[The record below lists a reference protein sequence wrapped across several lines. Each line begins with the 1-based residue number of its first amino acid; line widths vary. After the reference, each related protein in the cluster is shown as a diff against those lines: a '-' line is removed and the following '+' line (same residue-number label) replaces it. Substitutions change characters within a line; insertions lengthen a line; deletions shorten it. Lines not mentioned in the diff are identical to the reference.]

1 MKPKHVFW
9 GLLLVTLGTLILISN
24 FALINLDLSHL
35 WKLWPLVLILWG
47 ISFII
52 NKDFIK
58 ILFAGVTAIIL
69 ALSIYGA
76 GQSFLNICD
85 KDIDFVFADGENYQ
99 YADTTKYVESF
110 EKNIKNANLTI
121 DAGAGSFNIIEP
133 TSDLI
138 SVIALGLKDNYIF
151 TRNDSENGTSIEVK
165 MKKTKVRLHKGSFKN
180 KIEMSL
186 NPEPIWNMNFDI
198 GAAAID
204 FDLSPYKISTMK
216 LDMGAASL
224 ELKLGD
230 KIPQTMLD
238 IDAGASSIKILVPD
252 SSGCEIKA
260 DVSVSSK
267 DFRGFKKISS
277 GLYRTENFETAKNKI
292 YIRLDAG
299 VSSIEVKRYSGEW

>member
-9 GLLLVTLGTLILISN
+9 GLFLVTLGTLILISN
-24 FALINLDLSHL
+24 FSIINLNLSGL
-35 WKLWPLVLILWG
+35 WKLWPAALILWG

-58 ILFAGVTAIIL
+58 VVFAGVIAIVL
-69 ALSIYGA
+69 ALTIYGA
-76 GQSFLNICD
+76 GQSFLNIFD
-85 KDIDFVFADGENYQ
+85 KDLDFEFADGENHV
-99 YADTTKYVESF
+99 YADTTRYVELF
-110 EKNIKNANLTI
+110 DKKIKNVDLKI
-121 DAGAGSFNIIEP
+121 DAGAGSFNIVEP

-138 SVIALGLKDNYIF
+138 SVLALGIKDNYIF
-151 TRNDSENGTSIEVK
+151 TRNDSESGTSIEVK
-165 MKKTKVRLHKGSFKN
+165 MKKTKIKLHKGSFKN
-180 KIEMSL
+180 KIEMNL
-186 NPEPIWNMNFDI
+186 NAEPIWNMNFDI

-230 KIPQTMLD
+230 KFPETMLD
-238 IDAGASSIKILVPD
+238 IDAGASSIEILVPD

-260 DVSVSSK
+260 DVSISSK
-267 DFRGFKKISS
+267 DFKGFKKIHSD
-277 GLYRTENFETAKNKI
+277 LYRTENFDNAKNKI

-299 VSSIEVKRYSGEW
+299 VSSIEVKRYSGAW

>member
-1 MKPKHVFW
+1 MKPKHVFG

-230 KIPQTMLD
+230 KIPQTMVD
-238 IDAGASSIKILVPD
+238 IDAGASSIEILVPD

>member
-238 IDAGASSIKILVPD
+238 IDAGASSINILVPD

-299 VSSIEVKRYSGEW
+299 VSSIEVKRYSGGW

>member
-24 FALINLDLSHL
+24 FSLINLDLGRL
-35 WKLWPLVLILWG
+35 WKLWPAVLILWG

-52 NKDFIK
+52 NKDFVKTI
-58 ILFAGVTAIIL
+58 FAGVIAIIL

-85 KDIDFVFADGENYQ
+85 KDIDFEFADGENYQ
-99 YADTTKYVESF
+99 YADTTRYVESF
-110 EKNIKNANLTI
+110 EKNIKNADLKI
-121 DAGAGSFNIIEP
+121 DAGAGSFNIVEP

-138 SVIALGLKDNYIF
+138 SVMALGIKDHYIF
-151 TRNDSENGTSIEVK
+151 NRTDSDNSASIELK
-165 MKKTKVRLHKGSFKN
+165 MKKTKIKLHKGSFKN
-180 KIEMSL
+180 KIEISL
-186 NPEPIWNMNFDI
+186 NPEPVWNMNFDI

-204 FDLSPYKISTMK
+204 FDLNPYKISTMK

-230 KIPQTMLD
+230 KFPQTMLD
-238 IDAGASSIKILVPD
+238 IDAGASSIEILVPD

-260 DVSVSSK
+260 DVSISSK

>member
-9 GLLLVTLGTLILISN
+9 GLFLVTLGTLILISN
-24 FALINLDLSHL
+24 FSIINLDLSGL
-35 WKLWPLVLILWG
+35 WKLWPAALILWG

-58 ILFAGVTAIIL
+58 VIFAGVIAIVL
-69 ALSIYGA
+69 ALTIYGA
-76 GQSFLNICD
+76 GQSFLNIFD
-85 KDIDFVFADGENYQ
+85 KDLDFEFADGENHV
-99 YADTTKYVESF
+99 YADTTRYVESF
-110 EKNIKNANLTI
+110 DKKIKNVDLKI
-121 DAGAGSFNIIEP
+121 DAGAGSFNIVEP

-138 SVIALGLKDNYIF
+138 SVLALGIKDNYIF
-151 TRNDSENGTSIEVK
+151 TRNDSESGTSIEVK
-165 MKKTKVRLHKGSFKN
+165 MKKTRIKLHKGSFKN
-180 KIEMSL
+180 KIEMNL

-230 KIPQTMLD
+230 KYPETMLD
-238 IDAGASSIKILVPD
+238 LEAGASSIEILVPD

-260 DVSVSSK
+260 DVSISSK
-267 DFRGFKKISS
+267 DFEGFKKIHSD
-277 GLYRTENFETAKNKI
+277 LYRTENFDTAKNKI

-299 VSSIEVKRYSGEW
+299 VSSIEVKKYSKEW

>member
-9 GLLLVTLGTLILISN
+9 GLFLVTLGSLILTSN
-24 FALINLDLSHL
+24 FSIINLNLSGF
-35 WKLWPLVLILWG
+35 WKLWPAALILWG
-47 ISFII
+47 VSFII

-58 ILFAGVTAIIL
+58 VVFAGVIAIVL
-69 ALSIYGA
+69 ALTTFGA
-76 GQSFLNICD
+76 GQSVLNICD
-85 KDIDFVFADGENYQ
+85 KDIDFVFTDDEYFK
-99 YADTTKYVESF
+99 YADTTRYVESY
-110 EKNIKNANLTI
+110 EKNIKNADLKI
-121 DAGAGSFNIIEP
+121 DAGAGSFNIVEP

-138 SVIALGLKDNYIF
+138 SVVALGLKDNYIF
-151 TRNDSENGTSIEVK
+151 TRNDSKNGTSIEVK
-165 MKKTKVRLHKGSFKN
+165 MKKTRVKLHKGSFKN

-230 KIPQTMLD
+230 KFPETMLD
-238 IDAGASSIKILVPD
+238 IDAGASSIEILVPD
-252 SSGCEIKA
+252 SSGCEINA
-260 DVSVSSK
+260 DVSISSK
-267 DFRGFKKISS
+267 DFRDFKKISS
-277 GLYRTENFETAKNKI
+277 NLYRTENFETAKNKI
-292 YIRLDAG
+292 YIRMDAG

>member
-76 GQSFLNICD
+76 GQSLLNICD
-85 KDIDFVFADGENYQ
+85 KDIDFVFADGENYK
-99 YADTTKYVESF
+99 YADTTRYVESF
-110 EKNIKNANLTI
+110 EKNIKNADLKI
-121 DAGAGSFNIIEP
+121 DAGAGSFNIVEP

-267 DFRGFKKISS
+267 DFRGFKKLSS
-277 GLYRTENFETAKNKI
+277 GLYRTENFETAMNKI